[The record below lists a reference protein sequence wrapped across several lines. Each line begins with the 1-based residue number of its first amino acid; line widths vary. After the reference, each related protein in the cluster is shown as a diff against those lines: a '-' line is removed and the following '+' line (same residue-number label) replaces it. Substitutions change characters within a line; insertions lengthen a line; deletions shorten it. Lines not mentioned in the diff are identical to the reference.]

1 MINKLKE
8 IDIKKNR
15 THYFF
20 DGMISIKDLDP
31 NKFKIHEKWYQKNI
45 LVYHIGYVTIKDLS
59 YAITNN
65 VKPLYLIISKI
76 NWYIEESHGN

>member
-8 IDIKKNR
+8 IDIKKIVR
-15 THYFF
+15 TTFL
-20 DGMISIKDLDP
+20 MTWSAL
-31 NKFKIHEKWYQKNI
+31 KILIQINSKYMKWYKKNI
-45 LVYHIGYVTIKDLS
+45 LVYHIGYVTVKDLS

-65 VKPLYLIISKI
+65 IKPLYLIINKI

>member
-8 IDIKKNR
+8 IDIKKKNR

-31 NKFKIHEKWYQKNI
+31 NKFKIHEK
-45 LVYHIGYVTIKDLS
+45 
-59 YAITNN
+59 
-65 VKPLYLIISKI
+65 
-76 NWYIEESHGN
+76 